1 VDNAS
6 GEAWLRILIA
16 EDDPVSRRLLQRM
29 LNRWG
34 YTVESYA
41 DGSDAW
47 QAMQAMDV
55 PPLVLLDWMM
65 PGMDGV
71 QVCRNLRQL
80 TASPPTYIMLL
91 TARGRSE
98 DIVAG
103 LCAGADDYITKP
115 FNHEELRARVQVGV
129 RVVELQRALAARVQ
143 ELESALSR
151 VKQLSGLLPI
161 CAYCKKI
168 RNDQNYWQQVE
179 SYLAEHAAAQF
190 THGICPDCYEH
201 TVRPELDKFRR
212 ARSSP
217 HQRP

>member
-1 VDNAS
+1 VGNAS
-6 GEAWLRILIA
+6 GEAWLRILVA

-29 LNRWG
+29 LNSWG

-41 DGSDAW
+41 NGIDAW
-47 QAMQAMDV
+47 QALQAADV

-115 FNHEELRARVQVGV
+115 FNHEELRARVQVGG

-143 ELESALSR
+143 ELESALAR

-201 TVRPELDKFRR
+201 TVRPELDKLRR

-217 HQRP
+217 HQMP

>member
-1 VDNAS
+1 VGNDL
-6 GEAWLRILIA
+6 GEAWLRILVA
-16 EDDPVSRRLLQRM
+16 EDDPVSRHLLQRM

-41 DGSDAW
+41 DGTEAW
-47 QAMQAMDV
+47 QALQAMDV

-115 FNHEELRARVQVGV
+115 FDHEELRARVQVGV

-212 ARSSP
+212 TRSSP

>member
-1 VDNAS
+1 
-6 GEAWLRILIA
+6 LRILVA

-29 LNRWG
+29 LDSWG

-41 DGSDAW
+41 DGIEAW
-47 QAMQAMDV
+47 QALQATDV

-71 QVCRNLRQL
+71 QVCQNLRQL

-91 TARGRSE
+91 TAKGRSE

-103 LCAGADDYITKP
+103 LGAGADDYITKP
-115 FNHEELRARVQVGV
+115 FKHEELRARVQVGV

-201 TVRPELDKFRR
+201 TVRPELDKLRR

-217 HQRP
+217 HQMS